1 MLNQS
6 HLQAARQVLE
16 GEMSHAEL
24 ISTER
29 SQHKFN
35 SQHRAA
41 AAMAILLV
49 HADLCCQNED
59 GNQMLGKPGLRRT
72 FQALLGTDASKSAVE
87 ASVMLGLHVA
97 RQGSRTVYLTP
108 PDELLA
114 ITSAFSVSSP
124 NIVAFMRDAKRLSAF
139 EAVEWLPWH
148 IEVDDAFGD
157 GADALTAYGEKL
169 TQPDFAI
176 AVLAHLHATEATA
189 VAEVIQGL
197 PLSTKKAAI
206 RRLLATLAE

>member
-6 HLQAARQVLE
+6 HLDVVRQVLE
-16 GEMSHAEL
+16 GKMSHAEL
-24 ISTER
+24 VSTER

-35 SQHRAA
+35 AQHRAA

-49 HADLCCQNED
+49 HADWCCQDE
-59 GNQMLGKPGLRRT
+59 GGKQMLRKPGLRKT
-72 FQALLGTDASKSAVE
+72 FQVLLGADVYKSAAE
-87 ASVMLGLHVA
+87 ASVMLGLHTT
-97 RQGSRTVYLTP
+97 RQGSHTVNLTP

-114 ITSAFSVSSP
+114 ITNTFSVNSP
-124 NIVAFMRDAKRLSAF
+124 NIVAFMRDAKKLSAF

-157 GADALTAYGEKL
+157 GADTLTAYGEKL
-169 TQPDFAI
+169 TRPDFAI
-176 AVLAHLHATEATA
+176 AVLARLHATEAAA
-189 VAEVIQGL
+189 VAEVIQEL
-197 PLSTKKAAI
+197 PLSTKKTAI